1 MHLSQQPGFLVES
14 IHFSCSSPLVV
25 QMSIPHLNYYTTFAT
40 GFLKVMQSVPQSR
53 ARMVLSKHKVT
64 HITPPPPGRAHSA
77 SSHPPLSQAPRR
89 KPRLLATIPARTNTG
104 ADSRNPLDRGS
115 VAQASCTSGQFQPTG
130 PGSRRQAQCGP
141 GVDLPLATCAPP
153 NAFAGPAGTTLPRG
167 SCGNRHARF
176 RWLRAAQFLRVAWF
190 LRTLR
195 GCELGGRCWRR
206 VGAGVLAAG
215 RAWAGLVC

>member
-1 MHLSQQPGFLVES
+1 MKNAPRTREGTLANTRIL
-14 IHFSCSSPLVV
+14 
-25 QMSIPHLNYYTTFAT
+25 
-40 GFLKVMQSVPQSR
+40 
-53 ARMVLSKHKVT
+53 
-64 HITPPPPGRAHSA
+64 PPPPAPTIAVTACPSLPALPHSKRSPGRAHSA

-206 VGAGVLAAG
+206 VGAGILAAG